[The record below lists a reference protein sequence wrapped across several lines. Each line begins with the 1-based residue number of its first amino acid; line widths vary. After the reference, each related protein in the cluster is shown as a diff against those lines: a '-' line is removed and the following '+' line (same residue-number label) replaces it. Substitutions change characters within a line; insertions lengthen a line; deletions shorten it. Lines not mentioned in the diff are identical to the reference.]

1 MTDCRIT
8 IAIVAAC
15 TIGLAFSAQA
25 DVIYPVGA
33 TGSSSFPL
41 YDASFAIDTGPNS
54 AFTDWASNGQGNST
68 TLNLDL
74 GQVYALATANITD
87 RVTSGGANG
96 AFVGGTTDFTTEF
109 SIRAFTDSTFST
121 A

>member
-1 MTDCRIT
+1 MTACRIT
-8 IAIVAAC
+8 TAIVAAC

-25 DVIYPVGA
+25 AVIYPVSA
-33 TGSSSFPL
+33 TGSSSYPGFEV
-41 YDASFAIDTGPNS
+41 SFAIDTGPNS

-87 RVTSGGANG
+87 RVTSGGGNG
-96 AFVGGTTDFTTEF
+96 GFFGGTTDFTTEF
-109 SIRAFTDSTFST
+109 SIRAFTDST
-121 A
+121 